1 MEMNK
6 IGKFEMREII
16 KEFDATLVRLYG
28 MNMLDADISRH
39 DALSAYSEVNDA
51 AKAVELCA
59 QRRGLNL
66 QSA

>member
-16 KEFDATLVRLYG
+16 KEFDATLMRLYG
-28 MNMLDADISRH
+28 VNMLDADISRH
-39 DALSAYSEVNDA
+39 DALSAYSEVNDVVQA
-51 AKAVELCA
+51 AELCA
-59 QRRGLNL
+59 KRRGLNL